1 MVSDRALDLA
11 VAQHIITA
19 EQASRLRTL
28 DAADSDADAERLRF
42 VSGFGDIFVA
52 LGIGLFLVPAGL
64 IADIYGGDL
73 VRWLTIAALAWLL
86 AEFFTRKRRMAL
98 PSIVLLVVF
107 MTSSFETARVFLE
120 RAAIIRAAP
129 ATAQLFRNEIAGP
142 IGVSS
147 LWDWSLHPGSMLAAA
162 LITVVLGVF
171 HYWRFRVPITIAAGT
186 AALCL
191 AVVAGARLAFPDLP
205 AVAIRGLILVCGVL
219 VFLLAMRFDMSDL
232 TRVTRRTD
240 IAFWLHLLAAPL
252 IVHPL
257 IGAISHGS
265 ESLDMAQ
272 ALETLLVFLGLG
284 AVAVLIDRRAL
295 LVSGLAYAG
304 FALLAI
310 IRQAGL
316 TDMQAPMTALALG
329 AFVLAISAFWRPLRS
344 AFLRRLPAW
353 LAERVPHPVV
363 VST

>member
-11 VAQHIITA
+11 VAQQIITA
-19 EQASRLRTL
+19 EQASRLRAL

-42 VSGFGDIFVA
+42 VSGFGDVFVA

-64 IADIYGGDL
+64 IANIYGGPL
-73 VRWLTIAALAWLL
+73 VCWLTTAALAWLL

-107 MTSSFETARVFLE
+107 MASGFQTARVFLQ
-120 RAAIIRAAP
+120 RAAIIPAAP
-129 ATAQLFRNEIAGP
+129 ATAQLFRNEIEGP

-147 LWDWSLHPGSMLAAA
+147 LWDWSPHPGSMLAAA

-257 IGAISHGS
+257 IGAISNGS

-316 TDMQAPMTALALG
+316 TDMQAPITALALG

-344 AFLRRLPAW
+344 AFVRRLPSW

-363 VST
+363 AST